1 MTTHPH
7 AHEHAPKHPHPHAD
21 LGPESAERIRIQRL
35 AWFLEAH
42 FGDVELHMPEEG
54 DEMEQG
60 EDTHEPSLLVTLDEA
75 DAVINLLSM
84 VSLPHRLRQ
93 SGPDTSWTVID
104 RDEFKRVAQ
113 AARRG
118 RT

>member
-7 AHEHAPKHPHPHAD
+7 NHTHSPEHAHPHAD
-21 LGPESAERIRIQRL
+21 IVGESAAVTRIQRL

-54 DEMEQG
+54 DEA
-60 EDTHEPSLLVTLDEA
+60 EPDDEENQPLLLVTLDEA

-84 VSLPHRLRQ
+84 VSALHRHYQ
-93 SGPDTSWTVID
+93 
-104 RDEFKRVAQ
+104 
-113 AARRG
+113 
-118 RT
+118 